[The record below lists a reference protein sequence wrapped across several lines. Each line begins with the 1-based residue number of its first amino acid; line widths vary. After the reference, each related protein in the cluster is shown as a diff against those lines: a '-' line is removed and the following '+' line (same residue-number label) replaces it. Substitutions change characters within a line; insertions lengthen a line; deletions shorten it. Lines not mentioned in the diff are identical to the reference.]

1 MALDRARQS
10 CAPGQ
15 RTPYDVQI
23 TLDAQETTR
32 FKQHPPSLRAQ
43 GKNGN
48 PTRRRG
54 HVTSSAVVLRSVLQN
69 CRGVPFK
76 GPRSLGGSRLKG
88 PSKDRGVQGGRGA
101 AGGWGGAS
109 QKCDNVGLERGA
121 SQKCDN
127 VGLERGTS
135 QKGDNVGLERRSKPT
150 LSHFWEP
157 RKKWKSDPQESD
169 TKPQWRWFCARS
181 FKKAVMSP

>member
-1 MALDRARQS
+1 MAALDRARQS

-43 GKNGN
+43 EKMEIRPAGGD
-48 PTRRRG
+48 TG
-54 HVTSSAVVLRSVLQN
+54 ATVAVVLRTVLQN

-88 PSKDRGVQGGRGA
+88 ASNNRGLQGGRGE
-101 AGGWGGAS
+101 GGKVNLPPLRLFNTRRW
-109 QKCDNVGLERGA
+109 VGEFQCV
-121 SQKCDN
+121 S
-127 VGLERGTS
+127 GTFPWIS
-135 QKGDNVGLERRSKPT
+135 ISRFLDILVPKSSLLHAQSGP
-150 LSHFWEP
+150 
-157 RKKWKSDPQESD
+157 KWHLKSAKLRQ
-169 TKPQWRWFCARS
+169 
-181 FKKAVMSP
+181 